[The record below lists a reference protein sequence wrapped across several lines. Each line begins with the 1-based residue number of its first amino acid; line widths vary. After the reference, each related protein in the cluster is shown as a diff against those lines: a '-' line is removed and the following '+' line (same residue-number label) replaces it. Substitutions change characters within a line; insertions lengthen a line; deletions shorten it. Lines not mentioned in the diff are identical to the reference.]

1 MGVEVLV
8 QLSASLSQVVQLALE
23 MGGVFG
29 ALGERRISNASKVTF
44 GTNGL
49 AHFIL
54 FIYYC

>member
-29 ALGERRISNASKVTF
+29 ALGERRISNASKVT
-44 GTNGL
+44 
-49 AHFIL
+49 
-54 FIYYC
+54 